1 MINNRNLKFERKEKM
16 KNKSIV
22 FFYLTS
28 DFYEKYKSCKE
39 ILQKQKRPYA
49 VHLIKYNNLTFAIPV
64 RSNIKHD
71 FSYKTVGNKG
81 LDFTKIVIITDL
93 KYLSKNTAVI
103 NREEYIKLDKNR
115 NFIEKKMLS
124 YLKAY
129 KKALKTPD
137 TNKNNTILSN
147 SALQYF
153 HEELGI

>member
-1 MINNRNLKFERKEKM
+1 
-16 KNKSIV
+16 
-22 FFYLTS
+22 
-28 DFYEKYKSCKE
+28 
-39 ILQKQKRPYA
+39 
-49 VHLIKYNNLTFAIPV
+49 
-64 RSNIKHD
+64 
-71 FSYKTVGNKG
+71 
-81 LDFTKIVIITDL
+81 LDFTKTVIITDL
-93 KYLSKNTAVI
+93 KFLSKNTAVI

-129 KKALKTPD
+129 KKALKIPD

>member
-1 MINNRNLKFERKEKM
+1 M

-49 VHLIKYNNLTFAIPV
+49 VHLVKYNNLTFAIPV

-81 LDFTKIVIITDL
+81 LDFTKTVIITDL

-103 NREEYIKLDKNR
+103 NREEYVKLDKNR

>member
-1 MINNRNLKFERKEKM
+1 M
-16 KNKSIV
+16 
-22 FFYLTS
+22 
-28 DFYEKYKSCKE
+28 
-39 ILQKQKRPYA
+39 
-49 VHLIKYNNLTFAIPV
+49 
-64 RSNIKHD
+64 
-71 FSYKTVGNKG
+71 
-81 LDFTKIVIITDL
+81 DFTKTVIITDL